1 MKKFILFAARDG
13 EAIIRTKFCCD
24 LDAAERWSYE
34 TLRDHYKIEMEISDE
49 YVDIGSETDGVILME
64 FEKLIHSSMGSVVY

>member
-13 EAIIRTKFCCD
+13 EAIIRTTFCYD
-24 LDAAERWSYE
+24 MEVAERWSFE
-34 TLRDHYKIEMEISDE
+34 TLRRHYKIETDLSDE

-64 FEKLIHSSMGSVVY
+64 FEKFVQASMGSVVY